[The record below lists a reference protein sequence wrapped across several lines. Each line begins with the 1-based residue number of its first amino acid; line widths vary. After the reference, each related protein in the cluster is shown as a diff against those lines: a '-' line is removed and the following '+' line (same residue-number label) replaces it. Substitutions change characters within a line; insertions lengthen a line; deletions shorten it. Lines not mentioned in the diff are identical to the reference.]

1 MSGRKNKVPT
11 FRYFDKKKNKD
22 KKKSNKMGEG
32 KISLEKDKKF
42 NDFTIP
48 NNEFIKIIPLNDKG
62 SENKLNESSMF
73 PPALTNML
81 DALIKPDSNFK
92 EILEYDNVFKI
103 NTEKKYDEVEDN
115 IDTLDKLIN
124 FTSKLDEDKIYPF
137 DKDKLKNIISPLKR
151 LKNFVGMDNVKKN
164 VIMQV
169 LYFLQNFDEND
180 DMMHTV
186 ITGSPGVG
194 KTLLGFVLG
203 EIYYK
208 LGVIKKIKGKK
219 IYKSPIDDSNI
230 DFKFNIARRS
240 DLIGEY
246 VGHTA
251 IKTQKVIDSSLGG
264 VLFIDEAYSLG
275 NEEKKDI
282 YSKECI
288 DTINQNLTEKK
299 GQFVV
304 IIAGYDRDLESC
316 FFSYNE
322 GLKRR
327 FPFRYDISPYK
338 FDELGEIFLKKVNNG
353 DWLLDKSLKIEK
365 ENKLYDFFKD
375 NYENFKNF
383 GGDMETLLF
392 CCKICHSKRI
402 FGKNPNLR
410 KKIDFDD
417 LKNGLDTFKNFKKL
431 KDNVSLN
438 YLYI

>member
-1 MSGRKNKVPT
+1 MSGKKSKIPT
-11 FRYFDKKKNKD
+11 FRYSDKKKNKD
-22 KKKSNKMGEG
+22 KKNKKSLDG
-32 KISLEKDKKF
+32 KSKNLDNKF
-42 NDFTIP
+42 NEYPVP
-48 NNEFIKIIPLNDKG
+48 NNEFIKIIPLNDK
-62 SENKLNESSMF
+62 SKNNLNDSSMF

-81 DALIKPDSNFK
+81 DALIKPDINKK
-92 EILEYDNVFKI
+92 EILEYDNIFKI
-103 NTEKKYDEVEDN
+103 SESEKYDEINES
-115 IDTLDKLIN
+115 IDSLDKLID
-124 FTSKLDEDKIYPF
+124 FASKIDDTKSYSF
-137 DKDKLKNIISPLKR
+137 DKEKLKNIISPLKR
-151 LKNFVGMDNVKKN
+151 LKNYVGMENVKRN

-186 ITGSPGVG
+186 ITGPPGVG
-194 KTLLGFVLG
+194 KTLLAFVLG

-219 IYKSPIDDSNI
+219 FFQSPLDDKQI

-251 IKTQKVIDSSLGG
+251 IKTQKVIDESIGG
-264 VLFIDEAYSLG
+264 ALFIDEAYSLG

-304 IIAGYDRDLESC
+304 IIAGYERDLESC

-338 FDELGEIFLKKVNNG
+338 FDELGEIFLKKVNMF
-353 DWLLDKSLKIEK
+353 DWKLDKNLKIEK
-365 ENKLYDFFKD
+365 ENKLYDFFKS
-375 NYENFKNF
+375 NYDNFKNY

-392 CCKICHSKRI
+392 CSKICHSKRI
-402 FGKNPNLR
+402 FGKDPKMR
-410 KKIDFDD
+410 KMINYDD
-417 LKNGLDTFKNFKKL
+417 LNDGLESFKNFKKV
-431 KDNVSLN
+431 KDNVSLS